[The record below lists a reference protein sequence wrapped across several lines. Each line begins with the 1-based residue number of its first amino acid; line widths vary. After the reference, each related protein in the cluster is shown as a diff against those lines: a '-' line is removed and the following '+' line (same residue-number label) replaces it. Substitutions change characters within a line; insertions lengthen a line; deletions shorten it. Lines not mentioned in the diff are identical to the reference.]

1 MYCNNH
7 MLCLG
12 DCPKTFKSLTYNH
25 YKATLLQVAFKRKLA
40 AITQTTVYI
49 TLQNRQLCRQFSLHC
64 VPAFRV
70 SSIWIFV
77 LYFAT
82 C

>member
-25 YKATLLQVAFKRKLA
+25 LEINNFEFLKYFFSVQMCDMYKL
-40 AITQTTVYI
+40 
-49 TLQNRQLCRQFSLHC
+49 
-64 VPAFRV
+64 
-70 SSIWIFV
+70 
-77 LYFAT
+77 
-82 C
+82 

>member
-25 YKATLLQVAFKRKLA
+25 LENNSFEFLKYVFLSSDVRDVQIVTNEIRHSIDTYKFFKER
-40 AITQTTVYI
+40 
-49 TLQNRQLCRQFSLHC
+49 
-64 VPAFRV
+64 
-70 SSIWIFV
+70 
-77 LYFAT
+77 
-82 C
+82 

>member
-25 YKATLLQVAFKRKLA
+25 LEINNFEFLKYFFLSSDVRYVQIGINELRHNIDTYKFLKKDNGGV
-40 AITQTTVYI
+40 VYI
-49 TLQNRQLCRQFSLHC
+49 
-64 VPAFRV
+64 
-70 SSIWIFV
+70 
-77 LYFAT
+77 
-82 C
+82 

>member
-12 DCPKTFKSLTYNH
+12 DCPKTFKSLTYNPLH
-25 YKATLLQVAFKRKLA
+25 MKTYETDNA
-40 AITQTTVYI
+40 
-49 TLQNRQLCRQFSLHC
+49 SLIA
-64 VPAFRV
+64 VDVQAYPAPVTPPRARAPPPPYTP
-70 SSIWIFV
+70 IP
-77 LYFAT
+77 